1 MQKITKPNKLKK
13 WYNTNCKIAKRNY
26 NYARHRYHD
35 SRSTPDLENVKRTS
49 KLYKKEIKKSI
60 HAYNKQFAS
69 RLRSAKSN
77 NPKEYWNIINNTKVG
92 EKYKCNISKEIF
104 LDHFRKL
111 NEKTRIQRP
120 QDDENINID
129 QLNKDLNNELINCR
143 IDSTE
148 VSRAI
153 KNLKNNKSHGID
165 LICNEF
171 IKTAKSQLLNSITL
185 LFNIILESGQY
196 PLEWSSGII
205 SPIYKNKGDINN
217 PDNYRGITVLSC
229 LSKVFTLSCILN
241 NRLTDYLDLLSIINE
256 SQAGFR
262 KGYSTIDHIFTLRC
276 LLDLFKNSNKKL
288 YCAFVDYK
296 KAFDSINRTSLWLK
310 LLSYNINGKVLQI
323 IRNMYH
329 NAKSCIRTNSGLT
342 EFFSCNVGV
351 RQGDKLLPLLFALYL
366 NDLEEYI
373 SVEYKG
379 LSHITD
385 LVHKFLD
392 SDETST
398 FLRLYLLLYADDT
411 VIFAESALYLQK
423 ALDKLHDYCLLWDL
437 SVNAEK
443 TKVVI
448 FSKGK
453 IRNKPKLML
462 NNKELVIVSC
472 YRYLGIEFNYNGKFT
487 VAIKHLCDQAR
498 KAMFLLISKTRKL
511 NLPIDIQI
519 HLFDSTIKP
528 ILLYGCEIWG
538 TCNTK
543 IAETFYLKFL
553 KNTL

>member
-1 MQKITKPNKLKK
+1 M
-13 WYNTNCKIAKRNY
+13 
-26 NYARHRYHD
+26 
-35 SRSTPDLENVKRTS
+35 
-49 KLYKKEIKKSI
+49 
-60 HAYNKQFAS
+60 
-69 RLRSAKSN
+69 
-77 NPKEYWNIINNTKVG
+77 
-92 EKYKCNISKEIF
+92 
-104 LDHFRKL
+104 
-111 NEKTRIQRP
+111 
-120 QDDENINID
+120 
-129 QLNKDLNNELINCR
+129 
-143 IDSTE
+143 
-148 VSRAI
+148 
-153 KNLKNNKSHGID
+153 
-165 LICNEF
+165 
-171 IKTAKSQLLNSITL
+171 
-185 LFNIILESGQY
+185 
-196 PLEWSSGII
+196 
-205 SPIYKNKGDINN
+205 
-217 PDNYRGITVLSC
+217 LSC
-229 LSKVFTLSCILN
+229 LSKVFTCILN
-241 NRLTDYLDLLSIINE
+241 NRLTDYLDSLSIINE

-310 LLSYNINGKVLQI
+310 LLSFNINGKVLQI

-329 NAKSCIRTNSGLT
+329 NAKSCVRTNSGLT
-342 EFFSCNVGV
+342 EFFSCDVGV
-351 RQGDKLLPLLFALYL
+351 RQGDNLSPLFFALYL

-385 LVHKFLD
+385 LVHKFLY

-411 VIFAESALYLQK
+411 VIFAESALDLQK

-453 IRNKPKLML
+453 IHNKPKLMS
-462 NNKELVIVSC
+462 NNKELEIVSC

-543 IAETFYLKFL
+543 IAEIFYLKFL
-553 KNTL
+553 KNTLKLRKNTPSIMVYGKVGRTPLEVDIKTRLLNFWGRIITETRTNYHT